1 MNTRKGKQIELGNNM
16 NVTFIV
22 YDISTNFRAKKLTH
36 ISFG

>member
-1 MNTRKGKQIELGNNM
+1 MNTRKCKQIKLGNNM

-22 YDISTNFRAKKLTH
+22 YDISTNFSAKKLIP